1 MAPVEVTGHLDSGQ
15 PEHSEPQDSHP
26 ASCQETV
33 RIMVDISMSNGVHIL
48 WRSWRLYV
56 ERYRTDKD
64 TERYLS

>member
-33 RIMVDISMSNGVHIL
+33 RILVDISMSNGVHIRQRNL
-48 WRSWRLYV
+48 NHDGLKHLV
-56 ERYRTDKD
+56 GKLET
-64 TERYLS
+64 LC

>member
-33 RIMVDISMSNGVHIL
+33 RIMVDISMSNGVHI
-48 WRSWRLYV
+48 R
-56 ERYRTDKD
+56 
-64 TERYLS
+64 